1 MSLLRSASTVFAL
14 AVVFELVG
22 GVVCAMGCQTTNVT
36 DTFTWVDDLEDKQ
49 LEAQPYRIRSNDRV
63 QIVVFKQESFSGE
76 ALVRADGN
84 VTVPLVGDI
93 VVVGLTPPQASEEI
107 AKRLAATGFIDKPVV
122 SVAVLETR
130 VPAIVVVGEVRAPG
144 AFELRPG
151 MTVLDVVAQAGGLS
165 EFANKQRVFVIRK
178 SEENLRV
185 RFNYDK
191 LTHSDGNGMKFK
203 LQDGDVIVVE

>member
-22 GVVCAMGCQTTNVT
+22 GVVCTMGCQTTNVT

-49 LEAQPYRIRSNDRV
+49 LEAQPYRIRPNDRV

-178 SEENLRV
+178 SEDNLRV

>member
-49 LEAQPYRIRSNDRV
+49 VEAQPNRIRSNDRV